1 MKTSNILFRILLW
14 GLFLAGGF
22 VLGTSWKSEKVTA
35 KDEFVSVDEP
45 QEMKETKQQKN
56 TKFNAVANPMEEV
69 IEGRS
74 DLNRREIATIQL
86 FEDAAPSVVFITTTN
101 VRRDF
106 WTRNVMEIPSGT
118 GSGFVWDEEGHIVT
132 NYHVIQ
138 KAHKATVTL
147 ADRSTWTAEL
157 VGHAPDKDLAVLK
170 IDAPKEVLKSLS
182 RANSDNLLVGQSVY
196 AIGNPF
202 GLDQTLTTGVISAL
216 GREITSVSGLP
227 IRDAIQTDA
236 AINPG
241 NSGGPLLDSS
251 GRLIGV
257 NTSIYSPSG
266 AYAGIGFC
274 IPSDVVNWVVPD
286 LINHGKLM
294 RPSIGVQ
301 FASANANKRFDFKG
315 ALVLDII
322 KGSAAAKIG
331 MRPTMRDTRG
341 NIRWGDIVV
350 GIDGEKIDSRN
361 DLLLLLEKY
370 KAGDEVKL
378 TLVRDGDDEEIEVA
392 LILDEAR

>member
-1 MKTSNILFRILLW
+1 MKTSNILFRMLLW

-22 VLGTSWKSEKVTA
+22 VLGTSWKSEKSTA
-35 KDEFVSVDEP
+35 KENVTVVNEL
-45 QEMKETKQQKN
+45 QEEKKTKLQEN
-56 TKFNAVANPMEEV
+56 TSFNAVANPMEEV
-69 IEGRS
+69 LEGRN
-74 DLNRREIATIQL
+74 DLNKSEISTIQL
-86 FEDAAPSVVFITTTN
+86 FENAAPSVVFITTTN

-118 GSGFVWDEEGHIVT
+118 GSGFVWDEEGHIIT

-170 IDAPKEVLKSLS
+170 IDAPKEILKSLS

-286 LINHGKLM
+286 LIEHGKLM

-315 ALVLDII
+315 ALVLDVI
-322 KGSAAAKIG
+322 KGSAAASIG
-331 MRPTMRDTRG
+331 MQPTIRDARG

-350 GIDGEKIDSRN
+350 EIDGEKIESRN

-378 TLVRDGDDEEIEVA
+378 TLVREDEKIEVD
-392 LILDEAR
+392 LVLDEAR

>member
-1 MKTSNILFRILLW
+1 MKTSNILFRMLLW
-14 GLFLAGGF
+14 GLFLVGGF
-22 VLGTSWKSEKVTA
+22 VLGTSWKSDEMTA
-35 KDEFVSVDEP
+35 KEEVVITNEAEEEEIP
-45 QEMKETKQQKN
+45 KQEESTS
-56 TKFNAVANPMEEV
+56 FNAVVNPMEKV
-69 IEGRS
+69 IEGRN
-74 DLNRREIATIQL
+74 DLNRSEIATIQL

-118 GSGFVWDEEGHIVT
+118 GSGFVWDNEGHIIT

-147 ADRSTWTAEL
+147 ADRTTWTAEL

-286 LINHGKLM
+286 LIEHGKLM

-315 ALVLDII
+315 ALVLDVI

-331 MRPTMRDTRG
+331 MRPTMRDARG

-350 GIDGEKIDSRN
+350 GIDGEKIESRN

-378 TLVRDGDDEEIEVA
+378 TIIRDDNEIEVA

>member
-1 MKTSNILFRILLW
+1 MKTSNILFRMLLW

-22 VLGTSWKSEKVTA
+22 VLGTSWKSEKATAKEEVVTA
-35 KDEFVSVDEP
+35 EELQKVKVS
-45 QEMKETKQQKN
+45 KQQES
-56 TKFNAVANPMEEV
+56 TSFNAVANPMEEV
-69 IEGRS
+69 IEGRN
-74 DLNRREIATIQL
+74 DLNKSEIATIQL

-118 GSGFVWDEEGHIVT
+118 GSGFVWDEEGHIIT

-170 IDAPKEVLKSLS
+170 IDAPKEILKSLS

-286 LINHGKLM
+286 LIEHGKLM

-315 ALVLDII
+315 ALVLDVI
-322 KGSAAAKIG
+322 KGSAAASIG
-331 MRPTMRDTRG
+331 MQPTIRDSRG

-350 GIDGEKIDSRN
+350 EIDGEKIESRN

-378 TLVRDGDDEEIEVA
+378 TLVREDEKIEVD